1 MADSMGIHFD
11 TKAWSLAVAEM
22 HVLPD
27 RAVMWALREAGRQ
40 VKRKARARA
49 PKDTGQLAASIS
61 SSRRLKKPSPHMYG
75 LKVGPNGP
83 KSHLYM
89 QKAEGRTPYMGPARE
104 EVAGKFV
111 SIHEKAMARALAK
124 YRK

>member
-40 VKRKARARA
+40 VKRKARRLA
-49 PKDTGQLAASIS
+49 PKDTGQLAASIT
-61 SSRRLKKPSPHMYG
+61 SSRRLKKPAPHTYG
-75 LKVGPNGP
+75 LAVGPNGP

-89 QKAEGRTPYMGPARE
+89 RKAEERQPYMDPAARE
-104 EVAGKFV
+104 VASKFRD
-111 SIHEKAMARALAK
+111 IHEKAMARALAK
-124 YRK
+124 YR